1 MVRGSSG
8 KQDIVALAGRAWPWR
23 CDICGSV
30 YRKQSLEDHVRQR
43 ALPLPAPRSNGT
55 IANVSVRDREGVIVS
70 SRRRVM
76 LLSQDQVLRA
86 RRRTLTNASGRN

>member
-1 MVRGSSG
+1 MVRGPSG
-8 KQDIVALAGRAWPWR
+8 KQAIVALAGRPWPWR

-43 ALPLPAPRSNGT
+43 ALPLPARRSNGT
-55 IANVSVRDREGVIVS
+55 IANVSVLARDGVIVT

-76 LLSQDQVLRA
+76 LLSHDQVLRA
-86 RRRTLTNASGRN
+86 RRRPLTNASGRN